1 MGAGVADA
9 STRQH
14 TAAPPRRPPSQV
26 IRVGPMASGLP
37 PSGECAKCDERNEHS
52 EGDEIDEIDAIDE
65 SR

>member
-9 STRQH
+9 STRHH

-37 PSGECAKCDERNEHS
+37 PSGECAKCDECDERN
-52 EGDEIDEIDAIDE
+52 
-65 SR
+65 